1 MTDDEDDR
9 VTESFADDWPHGIF
23 YFWTGRHTTHLV
35 VCPEHL
41 EELPAVSPVPG
52 LGQDLHL
59 HREGAGLH
67 PGALVHNVLGRQ
79 WSTRD
84 STGITRLET

>member
-1 MTDDEDDR
+1 M
-9 VTESFADDWPHGIF
+9 
-23 YFWTGRHTTHLV
+23 
-35 VCPEHL
+35 
-41 EELPAVSPVPG
+41 SPVPG

-84 STGITRLET
+84 STGITRLELVSSNLLTCFMSGSVK